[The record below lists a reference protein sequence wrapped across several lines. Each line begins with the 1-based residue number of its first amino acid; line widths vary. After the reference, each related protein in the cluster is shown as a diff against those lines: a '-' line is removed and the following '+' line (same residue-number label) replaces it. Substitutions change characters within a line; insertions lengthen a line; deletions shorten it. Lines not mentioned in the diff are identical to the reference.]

1 MTSNLVRAGSFL
13 AAALLGGA
21 VAVGIGAAVG
31 DGGTTT
37 VVREVQGSSA
47 SPTSFEDGQGK
58 SIGDIYDQEGRG
70 VVQVLSTSVVS
81 DDPFFGAQESRSSGS
96 GFVIDKS
103 GRIVT
108 NYHVVQDAENVQ
120 VSFSGEDNVD
130 ARVIGVD
137 PSTDIAVL
145 QIEAQARALVTL
157 PLGDSDSVRVGDA
170 VVAIGNPFGLERSVT
185 AGIVSALQREITAPN
200 GFAIDE
206 VIQTDAAINHGNSGG
221 PLLNADGQVIGVN
234 AQIETETGGNV
245 GIGFAIPINTVKEV
259 VSQII
264 EEGKVEHAYMGI
276 EMQTI
281 DSDLTEQVR
290 LPAESGVLVSRVVP
304 GSPADDAGLR
314 GGSRNVV
321 VDGESYTLG
330 GDIITEIDGEPVE
343 SAEEVRSVVSDK
355 EPGDEL
361 EVEVRREDST
371 DTLTLTLGR
380 RPATPAG

>member
-1 MTSNLVRAGSFL
+1 MTPNLVRAGPFL

-304 GSPADDAGLR
+304 GSPADDAGLK

-343 SAEEVRSVVSDK
+343 SAEEVRSVVNDK

>member
-108 NYHVVQDAENVQ
+108 NYHVVQDAKEVQ